1 MLSRVAENIFW
12 MSRYM
17 ERTNIHLRS
26 LQSVYIASQDGT
38 PILPWEDLCKQYH
51 FSEDEMCA
59 EAGQVLRKIVFDSS
73 LDASLVNNV
82 FRARENARSAQD
94 HITKELWQSFNDFH
108 HLMRDENLKFQI
120 EHRDPITVLDQ
131 LIRQCMLYYGIV
143 SNSMFRLEG
152 YYFLRIGELIERAL
166 FCLMLL
172 ERQLLLTDMSK
183 PDSADATSWR
193 YLLISLSG
201 YEYYLRS
208 NAGSLNPESIYKQI
222 LFEQDFPHSILYA
235 LNQIHVFCRKLNQ
248 DSHEDSHS
256 QVGFLLGKTIA
267 HVKFTDAPG
276 TTKDRIAFLETIR
289 AHIYQLIGAFDEQYF
304 KVVY

>member
-1 MLSRVAENIFW
+1 MLSRVAENMFW

-51 FSEDEMCA
+51 FEASEMCG
-59 EAGQVLRKIVFDSS
+59 EAGQVLRKIVFDHA

-131 LIRQCMLYYGIV
+131 LVRQCMLYYGIV

-183 PDSADATSWR
+183 PDSADASSWR

-201 YEYYLRS
+201 YEHYLRS
-208 NAGSLNPESIYKQI
+208 NAGTLNPESIYKQI
-222 LFEQDFPHSILYA
+222 LFEPNFPHSILYA
-235 LNQIHVFCRKLNQ
+235 LQQITVFCNKLSPESQ
-248 DSHEDSHS
+248 D
-256 QVGFLLGKTIA
+256 QPQNPVLFALGKTIA
-267 HVKFTDAPG
+267 HVRYSEVAP
-276 TTKDRIAFLETIR
+276 TTKDRIEFLEKLRT
-289 AHIYQLIGAFDEQYF
+289 HIYQLIAAFDEHYF
-304 KVVY
+304 KVAY